1 MSIKN
6 IEQLRNAGLE
16 ILDQLKSKSINPAEA
31 GITAKIFE
39 TIMTSVRLQM
49 EYSSQ
54 LKEIPHIPFLQSCH
68 KSQGNMFDATPV
80 KPKLSYNKKV
90 KRLKHDTR
98 K

>member
-1 MSIKN
+1 MGIKN

-16 ILDQLKSKSINPAEA
+16 ILDQLKSKTITPAEA

-49 EYSSQ
+49 EYSNQ
-54 LKEIPHIPFLQSCH
+54 LKEVPHIAFLQDCH
-68 KSQGNMFDATPV
+68 RSKGSIINA
-80 KPKLSYNKKV
+80 LSVNKKLTHT
-90 KRLKHDTR
+90 KSK